1 MSQASISVFCRV
13 LCRREECE
21 IGIFPFA
28 TRLPHEIDESSRNS
42 NFLVFHPLKFPH
54 SPFFFLHVAAFSRRG
69 KRMMLITELFP
80 FFLIQF
86 LLLKALPSVP
96 PEFPLSGAEVI
107 IYVSKN
113 PSTFSVP
120 PGARPLPLS
129 SVVVFPLKLFLRPK
143 AAQFSWVLFIPRDKG
158 GEDRERKK

>member
-1 MSQASISVFCRV
+1 MNGGCQRGKASISVFYRV

-86 LLLKALPSVP
+86 LLPKSPLRYPSPLNSLSVEQKSLFMFPKILRLFQFRRARSLSPSLPLCP
-96 PEFPLSGAEVI
+96 
-107 IYVSKN
+107 
-113 PSTFSVP
+113 
-120 PGARPLPLS
+120 PLS
-129 SVVVFPLKLFLRPK
+129 SFL
-143 AAQFSWVLFIPRDKG
+143 
-158 GEDRERKK
+158 